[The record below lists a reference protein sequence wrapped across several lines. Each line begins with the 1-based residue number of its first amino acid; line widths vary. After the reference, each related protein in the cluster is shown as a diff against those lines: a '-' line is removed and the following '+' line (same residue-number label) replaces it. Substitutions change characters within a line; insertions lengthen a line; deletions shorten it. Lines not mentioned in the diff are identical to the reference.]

1 MILPIVVLSLCAVGG
16 AAFYIFLR
24 RQNNRSSVAADAGTQ
39 TANDFI
45 NVKEIH
51 DTLLYTQD
59 DMLLSY
65 ARITP
70 ISIDLYSKNEK
81 QILAR
86 SLTAEMS
93 GNQDEFQMIA
103 VSRPVDISPLLTE
116 LTGLMSSTV
125 DRKQKELLRNE
136 IMEMN
141 TYAISGDIVERQF
154 YCSLWGRGRADEESV
169 RDITSRMKRF
179 VANFTNCGISCDL
192 LTQHE
197 IVRLCNLINN
207 PAYSHLEDSDSTPSI
222 PIIQF

>member
-16 AAFYIFLR
+16 AAFFVFMRL
-24 RQNNRSSVAADAGTQ
+24 QKNRSDTKTDTGTQ
-39 TANDFI
+39 SANEFI
-45 NVKEIH
+45 NVRDIH

-59 DMLLSY
+59 GMLLSY
-65 ARITP
+65 ARINP

-81 QILAR
+81 QTLAR

-116 LTGLMSSTV
+116 LTGLMSTSI

-141 TYAISGDIVERQF
+141 AYAISGDIVERQF
-154 YCSLWGRGRADEESV
+154 YCSLWGKDRADEEST
-169 RDITSRMKRF
+169 RELYGRMKRF
-179 VANFTNCGISCDL
+179 AANFTNCGISCDL
-192 LTQHE
+192 LTQQE

-207 PAYSHLEDSDSTPSI
+207 PAYSHLEGNDISPSI